1 MVLPIVSEALR
12 ECPVDRAVY
21 HLLTGSFDPPEYVA
35 GFARQDPRKAERYD
49 LVFWLK
55 TPKRTCFFSFSEPD
69 WHDGPFI
76 TPDLDPKDSAKMSD
90 WELEFQGDRLPR
102 ERPSIEF
109 DTFSPELYNWRVPA
123 LINPP
128 PALIFARG
136 LTRELWHHPDRLG
149 DGDHRAEQEEMPI
162 GLFVL
167 SECAAAPH

>member
-21 HLLTGSFDPPEYVA
+21 HLLTGSFDPPEFTA
-35 GFARQDPRKAERYD
+35 GFARQDPRKVDRYD

-55 TPKRTCFFSFSEPD
+55 TPKRTYFFSFSEPD

-76 TPDLDPKDSAKMSD
+76 TPDIDPKRAAQMNDG
-90 WELEFQGDRLPR
+90 ELENQYVDRFDP
-102 ERPSIEF
+102 PQPVEF
-109 DTFSPELYNWRVPA
+109 DTFSPELYNWRVPV
-123 LINPP
+123 LVNPP
-128 PALIFARG
+128 PALVFARG
-136 LTRELWHHPDRLG
+136 LSRELWHHPRRLAG
-149 DGDHRAEQEEMPI
+149 GDHRAEQEDMPI